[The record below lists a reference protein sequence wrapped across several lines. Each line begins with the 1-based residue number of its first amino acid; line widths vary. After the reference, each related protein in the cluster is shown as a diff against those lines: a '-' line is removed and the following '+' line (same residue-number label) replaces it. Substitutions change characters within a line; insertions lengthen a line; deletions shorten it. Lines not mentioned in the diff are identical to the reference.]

1 MTIDNLLAL
10 FNSVLN
16 EDGKHPV
23 SVDADFKESDN
34 WSSLTAFTIV
44 TELEEKYGI
53 QLRGIEIRRCT
64 TVGDLLELIN
74 SKTA

>member
-1 MTIDNLLAL
+1 MTKEDLLKL

-16 EDGKHPV
+16 EDGNHLV
-23 SVDADFKESDN
+23 TSETDFKESDN

-44 TELEEKYGI
+44 AELEDKYGI

-64 TVGDLLELIN
+64 TVSDLLELIN
-74 SKTA
+74 SKG

>member
-1 MTIDNLLAL
+1 MTIEILLDL
-10 FNSVLN
+10 FNQVLN
-16 EDGKHPV
+16 EDGSHPV
-23 SVDADFKESDN
+23 TVNTDFKERDN

-44 TELEEKYGI
+44 TELEEKHGI

-74 SKTA
+74 SKG

>member
-1 MTIDNLLAL
+1 MTKEELLNL

-16 EDGKHPV
+16 EDGNHEV
-23 SVDADFKESDN
+23 TTETDFKESDN

-44 TELEEKYGI
+44 AGLEEKYGI

-74 SKTA
+74 SKG

>member
-1 MTIDNLLAL
+1 MTIEILLDL
-10 FNSVLN
+10 FNQVLN
-16 EDGKHPV
+16 EDGSHPV
-23 SVDADFKESDN
+23 TVNTDFKESDN

-44 TELEEKYGI
+44 TELEEKHGI

-74 SKTA
+74 SKG